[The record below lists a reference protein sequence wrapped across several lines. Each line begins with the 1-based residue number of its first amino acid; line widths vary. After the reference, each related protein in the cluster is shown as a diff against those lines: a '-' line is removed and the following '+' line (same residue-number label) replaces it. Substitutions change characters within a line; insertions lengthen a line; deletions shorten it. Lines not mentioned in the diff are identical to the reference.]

1 MAKSLSAAQ
10 VTALL
15 QATKN
20 SSKLTRLQ
28 VFTLATTGLIDVK
41 DDNFVVTSKGQRA
54 MKRQTR
60 RINIE
65 KNVPVVAEAA
75 LQILDTNEAM
85 CNHRQIWEAVGRD
98 KFERDEVLDAM
109 RHLREEGILETV
121 KLSGNTFR
129 CSGAGVPLRRR
140 SLHRRRSTRP
150 LRSTR
155 SSRPDRGVPARGE
168 SSGSVDSTLQQCK
181 RGCKRV

>member
-85 CNHRQIWEAVGRD
+85 
-98 KFERDEVLDAM
+98 
-109 RHLREEGILETV
+109 
-121 KLSGNTFR
+121 
-129 CSGAGVPLRRR
+129 
-140 SLHRRRSTRP
+140 
-150 LRSTR
+150 
-155 SSRPDRGVPARGE
+155 
-168 SSGSVDSTLQQCK
+168 
-181 RGCKRV
+181 